1 MNSPTLRLPR
11 LQILTAFAILCA
23 MLVTVGL
30 SASADAKQKKPAK
43 GPAGLKFYKPP
54 KKLAKRHG
62 KLIWQRNAK
71 SIVRLESAR
80 LNKIVLYTSK
90 SPSGKRIAVSGSVHI
105 PKGKKPKGGWPV
117 VSYAHGTTGIADQ
130 CAPTRNRPGGPAEA
144 YISYTDP
151 ELNAWLQAGYAVVR
165 SDFEGLGTPGVH
177 PYLIGKSE
185 GRGVLDMVRAARG
198 LKQGLISK
206 KFLIAGHS
214 QGGHAALFAAGLAS
228 KWTPDLKL
236 RGTVAYAPASHMD
249 AYLPLLPGLTTPSSL
264 SALAALIVKGAQ
276 TASSEIES
284 NQLLSDAALGFY
296 PQVTKA
302 CLAELAQ
309 PDSFG
314 SLAPSELLRP
324 GADQT
329 PLADVLGAQNPDV
342 VSKAPILMAQGSADS
357 TVPAFLTIRLKD
369 ELDASGNQLTY
380 TEYPGVDH
388 GSIVAAAQTEAMAFM
403 EQRLP
408 SSR

>member
-1 MNSPTLRLPR
+1 M
-11 LQILTAFAILCA
+11 IAFAILVA
-23 MLVTVGL
+23 MLASVDL
-30 SASADAKQKKPAK
+30 AASADAKQKKPAK

-71 SIVRLESAR
+71 SIVRLDSAR

-90 SPSGKRIAVSGSVHI
+90 SPSGKRVAVSGSVHI
-105 PKGKKPKGGWPV
+105 PKGRKPKGGWPV
-117 VSYAHGTTGIADQ
+117 ISYNHGTTGIADE

-151 ELNAWLQAGYAVVR
+151 ELNAWLEAGYAVVR
-165 SDFEGLGTPGVH
+165 TDYQGLGTPGIH
-177 PYLIGKSE
+177 PFLIGKAE
-185 GRGVLDMVRAARG
+185 GRSALDIVRASRQLKKG
-198 LKQGLISK
+198 LLSK

-214 QGGHAALFAAGLAS
+214 QGGHASLFAAGLAS

-236 RGTVAYAPASHMD
+236 RGTVAYAPASHMKD
-249 AYLPLLPGLTTPSSL
+249 YLPILPGLTTPSSL
-264 SALAALIVKGAQ
+264 SALAALIVRGAQ
-276 TASSEIES
+276 TASGEI
-284 NQLLSDAALGFY
+284 NQSDLLSDSALPFY
-296 PQVTKA
+296 PQTKTV
-302 CLAELAQ
+302 CLEELAQ

-314 SLAPSELLRP
+314 GLAPSELIRP
-324 GADQT
+324 GADQV
-329 PLADVLGAQNPDV
+329 PLADVLGANNPDV
-342 VSKAPILMAQGSADS
+342 FSQAPILMAQGTADT
-357 TVPAFLTIRLKD
+357 TVPAFLTTTLSE
-369 ELDASGNQLTY
+369 ELDASGNRLTY

-388 GSIVAAAQTEAMAFM
+388 GSILAAAEAEVMAFM